1 MSGRPRLV
9 VLQHAPLEGLGTF
22 EAPFRDAA
30 RVKMLQAWGDPVAYR
45 RAVDRVL
52 AEGRVDALV
61 LLGGP
66 QSVYDHTAHETLE
79 DSLRLTRS
87 ALRAELPL
95 LGICLGAQLVAWSLG
110 AQVRPGRT
118 LGLRKEIGW
127 FPLDLTDRGL
137 VDPLFHG
144 FRSGDVVFH
153 WHEDT
158 FDLPEKAWRLAS
170 SPFYPNQAF
179 RWGRW
184 TYGLQFHV
192 EVTQRM
198 IGDWVAANSEEL
210 TPLTYVYPQV
220 LVDQAPRHEARLE
233 RAARVAAEHF
243 LAGVRESMAEKGGEG
258 SPRPAPA
265 RPAQ

>member
-9 VLQHAPLEGLGTF
+9 VLQHAPLEGLGTLD
-22 EAPFRDAA
+22 APFRDAA
-30 RVKMLQAWGDPVAYR
+30 RVETLEAWGDPVAYR

-52 AEGRVDALV
+52 TEGEADGLV

-66 QSVYDHTAHETLE
+66 QSVYDHAAYETLE

-95 LGICLGAQLVAWSLG
+95 LGICLGAQLIAWSLG

-118 LGLRKEIGW
+118 MGLRKEIGW
-127 FPLDLTDRGL
+127 FSLDLTARGL

-144 FRSGDVVFH
+144 FHSGDAVFH
-153 WHEDT
+153 WHGDT
-158 FDLPEKAWRLAS
+158 FDTPEKAWPLAS

-179 RWGRW
+179 RAGRW
-184 TYGLQFHV
+184 TYGLQFHL

-198 IGDWVAANSEEL
+198 IADWVAANAAEL
-210 TPLTYVYPQV
+210 APLTYVDPRV
-220 LVDQAPRHEARLE
+220 LVAQAPRHEARLE
-233 RAARVAAEHF
+233 RAAYVAAEHF
-243 LAGVRESMAEKGGEG
+243 LAGVRESIMEKGIAV
-258 SPRPAPA
+258 RPAAGEPT
-265 RPAQ
+265 P